1 MMYLPSLLLPQRI
14 DAIQTL
20 YFNWI
25 DLPSHISTLLRFEGK
40 EDVQATLTYPTAWTT
55 IWRNISAMKGLRTL
69 LVNLSICSDVWS
81 RSWGNM
87 NETTSDELLAPIK
100 EVTRPSTFI
109 LSLPFPRMKNSVAQ
123 REMRDRDFTV
133 YEYTLGVHG
142 DWDGIDPWDALHCT
156 IRRTNTL

>member
-1 MMYLPSLLLPQRI
+1 MYLPSLLLPQSI

-20 YFNWI
+20 HFNWI

-40 EDVQATLTYPTAWTT
+40 EDVQATLTYPTAWTA
-55 IWRNISAMKGLRTL
+55 IWRNISAMKGLQTL
-69 LVNLSICSDVWS
+69 LVDLNVGRGGWS

-87 NETTSDELLAPIK
+87 NETTAEELLAPIK

-109 LSLPFPRMKNSVAQ
+109 LSLPFPQMDNSVAQ
-123 REMRDRDFTV
+123 REIRDQDFTV

-142 DWDGIDPWDALHCT
+142 DWHGIDPWDALRCT
-156 IRRTNTL
+156 IRRTHWL